1 MKSTDYHAENHI
13 ELSLLGLLTI
23 LALQRRFIAI
33 CMLVF
38 VALGAFYAYAVKV
51 PSYTATATIITD
63 QDIASDIML
72 SLAQSTAVKQPLSEA
87 LKKQDFITDADLAND
102 LDGVY
107 TVTMNPKGG
116 MFQLNLRLKDAAAA
130 QLHVNA
136 TARRV
141 VDLARSMQLSEAG
154 QKLGKLAVAKADITK
169 DLAQLGPVTL
179 SPLETSAL
187 MPYVLPI
194 AVLESSAIVQGSEPQ
209 LVQKMQTQLVQ
220 KMQAQLVQKMQ
231 AQLVQKTQ
239 EDFVRALQASNV
251 PDTTSQP
258 QYNKFIYLYKTLV
271 LQNLNREIAAL
282 QPQEQSQI
290 VAIPAPLPKKP
301 NKPGSTLLMVLFI
314 IAGSI
319 IAIVSAFIRYAIQ
332 KHKSSPEWE
341 QLRRALRS

>member
-23 LALQRRFIAI
+23 LALQRRFIVI
-33 CMLVF
+33 CMLIF

-136 TARRV
+136 TTRRV

-154 QKLGKLAVAKADITK
+154 QKLGKLTVAKADITN
-169 DLAQLGPVTL
+169 DLAKLGLVTL
-179 SPLETSAL
+179 NPMETSAL

-194 AVLESSAIVQGSEPQ
+194 AVLESSSIVQSSEPQ
-209 LVQKMQTQLVQ
+209 FAQKMQT
-220 KMQAQLVQKMQ
+220 QLVQKMQ

-251 PDTTSQP
+251 PDTTSQQ

-271 LQNLNREIAAL
+271 LQSLNREIAAL

-301 NKPGSTLLMVLFI
+301 NKPGSTLLMVFFI